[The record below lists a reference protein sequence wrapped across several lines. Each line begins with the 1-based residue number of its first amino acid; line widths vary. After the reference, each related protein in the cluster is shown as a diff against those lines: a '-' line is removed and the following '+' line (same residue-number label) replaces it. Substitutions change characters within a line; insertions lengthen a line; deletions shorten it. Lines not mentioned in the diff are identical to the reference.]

1 MGSAFADMQGLD
13 ETGGEHSQKLCQLIV
28 RQLLVLPKLRGAVLF
43 LSSGLPRDFRSRDV
57 GPLDR

>member
-1 MGSAFADMQGLD
+1 MGSAFVDMQGLD
-13 ETGGEHSQKLCQLIV
+13 ETGGEHSQKLYQLIV

-57 GPLDR
+57 GPRDR